1 MLKREKFRAIILNKI
16 IYSLF
21 SFINIIIIIFITL
34 LYYINY
40 KLDIALIVFLKQQKE
55 ILLLKQSLSVF
66 LNSFLFIW
74 IKLTRVKTR
83 T

>member
-1 MLKREKFRAIILNKI
+1 MLKREKFREIILNKI

-21 SFINIIIIIFITL
+21 SFINIIIIIIFITL

-66 LNSFLFIW
+66 LNSFLFI
-74 IKLTRVKTR
+74 
-83 T
+83 

>member
-1 MLKREKFRAIILNKI
+1 MLKREKFRAFILNKI

-66 LNSFLFIW
+66 LNSFLFI
-74 IKLTRVKTR
+74 
-83 T
+83 